1 MKNILLVILLFCSSL
16 LFSQEGVKIE
26 SITFKE
32 ALVKA
37 EQQKKLV
44 LIDGYTSWCG
54 PCKWMKKQFKS
65 AEAGLFFNKH
75 FVFLEFDMEKEGKT
89 LDEKYKKEITAYPT
103 FLIIRPDGEIQHKV
117 VGADTL
123 SIFINMVKRGLTKE
137 TSLDY
142 LEQNYRQGK
151 LSKKQML
158 DYINALTDASSKKE
172 VAEVAN
178 QLFEN
183 LTEKERVSIDYLIL
197 YNCIGYADWNSA
209 RYAYYL
215 QHYKEITP
223 MMDKESI
230 AYVKMAALWSH
241 FYNYLTGMIT
251 PEENYGAEL
260 KNEIPSFRSLLE
272 NAAIPDRDFYL
283 ALGDLSEAQ
292 FLNDKIAYERD
303 FNKILSFPVDEEV
316 YDVLMKSL
324 HLVWGESSESS
335 ETMKIE
341 NKTGRMLEE
350 KLNRSYEKK

>member
-1 MKNILLVILLFCSSL
+1 MSRNLFENFKELIMKNILLVILLFCSSL

-89 LDEKYKKEITAYPT
+89 LDEKYKKGITA
-103 FLIIRPDGEIQHKV
+103 Q
-117 VGADTL
+117 
-123 SIFINMVKRGLTKE
+123 
-137 TSLDY
+137 
-142 LEQNYRQGK
+142 
-151 LSKKQML
+151 
-158 DYINALTDASSKKE
+158 
-172 VAEVAN
+172 
-178 QLFEN
+178 
-183 LTEKERVSIDYLIL
+183 
-197 YNCIGYADWNSA
+197 DWNSA

-223 MMDKESI
+223 MMDQESI

-251 PEENYGAEL
+251 PKENYGAEL
-260 KNEIPSFRSLLE
+260 KNEIPSFRILLE

-283 ALGDLSEAQ
+283 AMGDLSESQ

-303 FNKILSFPVDEEV
+303 FNKVLSFPVDEEV

-324 HLVWGESSESS
+324 HLVWGESSES
-335 ETMKIE
+335 MKIE

>member
-26 SITFKE
+26 SIPFKE

-44 LIDGYTSWCG
+44 LIDAYTAWCG

-103 FLIIRPDGEIQHKV
+103 FLIIRPNGEIQHKV

-142 LEQNYRQGK
+142 LEQNYKQGK
-151 LSKKQML
+151 LSKKQIV
-158 DYINALTDASSKKE
+158 DYIIVLKEANSKKE
-172 VAEVAN
+172 VSEVAN

-183 LTEKERVSIDYLIL
+183 LTEKERVSSEYLHLYKCIDYV
-197 YNCIGYADWNSA
+197 DWNSA
-209 RYAYYL
+209 RFAYYL

-223 MMDKESI
+223 MMDQKSI
-230 AYVKMAALWSH
+230 AYVRMAALWSH

-260 KNEIPSFRSLLE
+260 KNEIPLFRKMLK
-272 NAAIPDRDFYL
+272 NTAIPNRDFYL
-283 ALGDLSEAQ
+283 ALGDLSESQ
-292 FLNDKIAYERD
+292 FLNDKIAYERE
-303 FNKILSFPVDEEV
+303 FNKILSYPVDEEL

-324 HLVWGESSESS
+324 HLVWGESS

-350 KLNRSYEKK
+350 KLNRIYEK